1 MGIILVYTLLENLF
15 KTKKIM
21 KITLYAHG
29 GSANHGCEALVRS
42 TIKVLKKNETEFSLL
57 SEQPQEDLYYGINQI
72 TTVNNAKDDLPHGIS
87 KLPYLILM
95 KLRKDD
101 SVYYEAIYRHFTHKI
116 GNTDWALAIGGD
128 NYCYTGFPEQYALLN
143 KKLHAAHIHTAL
155 WGCSI
160 DPFRINSKMEEDLR
174 LYNLITVRESITYQ
188 ALKERQIPNIHW
200 VPDTAFVLDKIEK
213 PLPEGFEEGNTV
225 GINVSPLILNHESNQ
240 GITLKNYEKLIDF
253 IVSRTQMQIALIPHV
268 VWSHNDDRKPLTC
281 LYEHYKDTNRVI
293 LLDDHNSMEL
303 KGYIARCR
311 FLVAART
318 HASIAGYS
326 EKVPTLVVGY
336 SVKAKGIAMD
346 LFGTDENYVI
356 PVSSLSQPD
365 TLTKH
370 FEWLMKMEDK
380 IRNYYDVRLPN
391 YISEISKLDSLLKK

>member
-1 MGIILVYTLLENLF
+1 M
-15 KTKKIM
+15 
-21 KITLYAHG
+21 
-29 GSANHGCEALVRS
+29 S
-42 TIKVLKKNETEFSLL
+42 
-57 SEQPQEDLYYGINQI
+57 
-72 TTVNNAKDDLPHGIS
+72 
-87 KLPYLILM
+87 
-95 KLRKDD
+95 
-101 SVYYEAIYRHFTHKI
+101 
-116 GNTDWALAIGGD
+116 
-128 NYCYTGFPEQYALLN
+128 
-143 KKLHAAHIHTAL
+143 
-155 WGCSI
+155 
-160 DPFRINSKMEEDLR
+160 
-174 LYNLITVRESITYQ
+174 
-188 ALKERQIPNIHW
+188 
-200 VPDTAFVLDKIEK
+200 
-213 PLPEGFEEGNTV
+213 
-225 GINVSPLILNHESNQ
+225 HESNQ

-253 IVSRTQMQIALIPHV
+253 ILSHTRMQIALIPHV